1 LKNLIIRTIT
11 GAVFV
16 AAIMAGAIWSPQVF
30 AIIFL
35 LVTIAGI
42 WEFQRLCRPDVN
54 LANVMPAMISSVI
67 IYTIISLY
75 SLTHI
80 EIKYLWLIL
89 PVVLLQSSIQVFSGK
104 QQALLRIAVDISG
117 IAFVVIPL
125 ALLNIFLNPT
135 AIPGYHTPWFVLG
148 MFVILWTHDTFAY
161 LTGSFFGK
169 HPLYQAISPKK
180 TWEGSIGGFGF
191 ALIAAY
197 IISIFSPELE
207 AWHWFAI
214 ALIIAVFGTIGDL
227 AESLLKRRAIVKD
240 SGKLLP
246 GHGGI
251 LDRFDSVLFVSPI
264 VLAIILLFSS

>member
-11 GAVFV
+11 GGFFV
-16 AAIMAGAIWSPQVF
+16 AAIIFGAIWSPQLF

-35 LVTIAGI
+35 LVTMAGM
-42 WEFQRLCRPDVN
+42 WEFQRLVNPD
-54 LANVMPAMISSVI
+54 LRFIDIIPFLLHGLI
-67 IYTIISLY
+67 IYSIITLY
-75 SLTHI
+75 SLTI
-80 EIKYLWLIL
+80 LEAKFLWLIL
-89 PVVLLQSSIQVFSGK
+89 PVIVLQSSIQVIATK
-104 QQALLRIAVDISG
+104 KDPLVRITSDISG
-117 IAFVVIPL
+117 FAFVLIPL
-125 ALLNIFLNPT
+125 AILNIYLNP
-135 AIPGYHTPWFVLG
+135 AIIPGYHTAWFVLG

-169 HPLYQAISPKK
+169 HPLFKAISPKK
-180 TWEGSIGGFGF
+180 TWEGSIGGLGF

-207 AWHWFAI
+207 SWHWFLI

-227 AESLLKRRAIVKD
+227 AESLLKRRAGVKD

-264 VLAIILLFSS
+264 ILVIILLFSI